1 MKEPSE
7 DPKAKVIAMVDKFN
21 ELRTTL
27 VDGLLDVPVTPEWK
41 LWVIDI
47 LTENRLL
54 PYGSWIRECPK
65 SIYNWLHNRGGYIE
79 RHKALS
85 FEQLLGYMTD
95 DEPLDC
101 PELID
106 EVFDY
111 IKEHKI
117 IGTVIDW

>member
-1 MKEPSE
+1 MKEPSN
-7 DPKAKVIAMVDKFN
+7 DPKERVIAMVDKFN

-27 VDGLLDVPVTPEWK
+27 VDGLLEVPVTPEWK

-54 PYGSWIRECPK
+54 PFGRWISDCPK
-65 SIYNWLHNRGGYIE
+65 SMYNYLRKDPWYPEKYRTVTFKEMLE
-79 RHKALS
+79 TMA
-85 FEQLLGYMTD
+85 D
-95 DEPLDC
+95 PLEH

-106 EVFDY
+106 EFFNY
-111 IKEHKI
+111 IKEHRI